1 MRAVLSTLPVLAFAL
16 TLAAPAAAQH
26 RPVTVGGGFG
36 GMDHRGLAGA
46 SAHVQVGVP
55 LVQVFENA
63 YLRAELSAQASRME
77 GSPLACRTV
86 AMPWCLGREDRVR
99 QAVASANV
107 VVDPL
112 WEHRGVRSYF
122 VLPGLGVAHRR
133 AETTELEGPAGTC
146 VRGNE
151 FAPCPDAPPF
161 GEYRES
167 ARGTGFSVN
176 AGWGLRFRVLGT
188 PLFLESAVHVLDL
201 EGERSLYVPF
211 TLGLAL

>member
-1 MRAVLSTLPVLAFAL
+1 MRVVFFAL
-16 TLAAPAAAQH
+16 LAALAIAPGSPLSAQRH
-26 RPVTVGGGFG
+26 PVTVGGGLG
-36 GMDHRGLAGA
+36 GMDHHGLAGA

-55 LVQVFENA
+55 LARLFENA
-63 YLRAELSAQASRME
+63 YVRAELSAQASGME

-86 AMPWCLGREDRVR
+86 RMPWCLGREDRVR

-146 VRGNE
+146 FRGTE

-161 GEYRES
+161 GERRES
-167 ARGTGFSVN
+167 ARATGFGVN
-176 AGWGLRFRVLGT
+176 AGWGLRFRVLGA
-188 PLFLESAVHVLDL
+188 PLFVESAVHVLDL